1 MTVSILSATQK
12 ILLVIFLS
20 GLIGLERE
28 HKQKGAGLRTHILVG
43 VSATLV
49 VLTSLYVS
57 DIYKSAD
64 VTRLLH
70 GIITGIG
77 FLCAG
82 TIIRGGGGKHISGL
96 TTAASLWTVAC
107 IGMAVGSG
115 LFSISII
122 FTLIV
127 IVVLIGTRRIERW
140 IIKHQEDTHD
150 SF

>member
-1 MTVSILSATQK
+1 MTVSIVSAVQK

-28 HKQKGAGLRTHILVG
+28 HKQKGAGLRTHVLVG

-57 DIYKSAD
+57 DIYKNAD
-64 VTRLLH
+64 VSRLLH

-82 TIIRGGGGKHISGL
+82 TIIRGGKHISGL

-115 LFSISII
+115 LFAISVI
-122 FTLIV
+122 FTVIV
-127 IVVLIGTRRIERW
+127 IIVLIGTRWIERW
-140 IIKHQEDTHD
+140 IIKHQEETHGS